1 MMITSDDLDS
11 IKYLPCLRSRRAEL
25 RGYSELHPETKQGLI
40 PLVSL
45 GKLGTISGV
54 EQVLA
59 NVKRTF
65 SKAFIDLNCNNNQV
79 CSDYLSYLDPANNY
93 SAWRDLFSADES
105 FVPTAAL
112 APGGNVRSF
121 IRQIIEIEHKHG
133 VVAIRSKNGAQDLAA
148 MQSAISAVDD
158 VNNVLLILDFGYL
171 RGAIGPRQV
180 EARRLI
186 SALRNTDP
194 FARIAIVGSSYP
206 RSVSAYGDQSGA
218 LEIEELELHAQIG
231 GDSVAI
237 YGDHSS
243 IYPEPFEPSI
253 SRFVPRIDYCL
264 ADSWIYRR
272 YRDMNGVSGYVRCA
286 NSVLESPDWDPA
298 FAQRSW
304 GAAKIQEAAAG
315 VPAGFAAPANWI
327 AARVNMHIERQ
338 WMSTLIEDD
347 NDIDIY
353 G

>member
-11 IKYLPCLRSRRAEL
+11 IKYLPCLRSRRAEM
-25 RGYSELHPETKQGLI
+25 RGYSELNPETKQGLI
-40 PLVSL
+40 PLVSI
-45 GKLGTISGV
+45 GKLGATSSV

-65 SKAFIDLNCNNNQV
+65 SKAFIDLNCNSNQV
-79 CSDYLSYLDPANNY
+79 CADYESYLSSDNNY
-93 SAWRDLFSADES
+93 SEWRDLFSADENY
-105 FVPTAAL
+105 VPTAVF

-121 IRQIIEIEHKHG
+121 IRQVIEIERKHG

-148 MQSAISAVDD
+148 IQSAISAVDD
-158 VNNVLLILDFGYL
+158 VNNVLFIFDFGYV
-171 RGAIGPRQV
+171 RGAISPREA

-186 SALRNTDP
+186 SALRTIDSS
-194 FARIAIVGSSYP
+194 ARIALVGSSYP
-206 RSVSAYGDQSGA
+206 RSVAAYGEESGA
-218 LEIEELELHAQIG
+218 LEIEERELHAQVG
-231 GDSVAI
+231 GDAVAI

-272 YRDMNGVSGYVRCA
+272 YRDRANVSGYVHCA
-286 NSVLESPDWDPA
+286 NSVLESADWDPA

-304 GAAKIQEAAAG
+304 GAAKIQETAGG

-338 WMSTLIEDD
+338 WMSTIVDED
-347 NDIDIY
+347 NDVDF
-353 G
+353 

>member
-1 MMITSDDLDS
+1 MITSDDLDA
-11 IKYLPCLRSRRAEL
+11 IKYLPCLRSRRAEM
-25 RGYSELHPETKQGLI
+25 RGYSELQADTKEGLI

-45 GKLGTISGV
+45 GKLGTTSSA

-59 NVKRTF
+59 SVKRTF
-65 SKAFIDLNCNNNQV
+65 TKAFIDLNSNSNQI
-79 CSDYLSYLDPANNY
+79 CSDYLDYLDPENSY
-93 SAWRDLFSADES
+93 SAWRDLFHADES
-105 FVPTAAL
+105 FVPTAIL
-112 APGGNVRSF
+112 ATNGNVRSF
-121 IRQIIEIEHKHG
+121 TRQIMEIERRHG

-158 VNNVLLILDFGYL
+158 VNNVLFILDFGYI
-171 RGAIGPRQV
+171 RGAVAPRET

-186 SALRNTDP
+186 SALRAIDP
-194 FARIAIVGSSYP
+194 VARIAVVGSSYP
-206 RSVSAYGDQSGA
+206 RSVSAYGEEAGA

-231 GDSVAI
+231 GDAVAI

-272 YRDMNGVSGYVRCA
+272 YRDLNGISGYIRCA
-286 NSVLESPDWDPA
+286 NSILESPDWDPA
-298 FAQRSW
+298 FAEHSW
-304 GAAKIQEAAAG
+304 GAAKIQETAAG

-338 WMSTLIEDD
+338 WLSMQIEDD
-347 NDIDIY
+347 DDLDAYI
-353 G
+353 